1 MNEFI
6 TKTLGIK
13 DKNIKFEK
21 TVEEKVVKSWN
32 RLFYFDKLTYTPTRC
47 AMCGYE
53 NSNKMIIKNGMKNLK
68 LH

>member
-21 TVEEKVVKSWN
+21 TVEEKVVK
-32 RLFYFDKLTYTPTRC
+32 
-47 AMCGYE
+47 G
-53 NSNKMIIKNGMKNLK
+53 
-68 LH
+68 